1 MTSACA
7 ALLRGVAV
15 VDVQEVLQSFKDVDD
30 RQELVREVDEITYI
44 NDTTATAPD
53 AVVAA
58 LKRFGVKD
66 DVILIAGGVDKK
78 MDFAS
83 LIATIPPT
91 CKKLILFPGDASDI
105 IEAGLA
111 GKVDIDHAKSM
122 KEAVQKARA
131 AAVTG
136 DIVLLSPGAASFN
149 MFKNEF
155 DRGEQFREEVRTL

>member
-1 MTSACA
+1 MVFRRDGTGVVLVPLASVGLQGEHNLENVLTSACA

-15 VDVQEVLQSFKDVDD
+15 VDVQEVLQSFKGVDD

-91 CKKLILFPGDASDI
+91 CKNSFCFRVTQVTLLRQGLRVKWILT
-105 IEAGLA
+105 
-111 GKVDIDHAKSM
+111 M
-122 KEAVQKARA
+122 QKA
-131 AAVTG
+131 
-136 DIVLLSPGAASFN
+136 
-149 MFKNEF
+149 
-155 DRGEQFREEVRTL
+155 